1 MADMATVEEQ
11 AKPAMETARQK
22 VREKVQAQKPKVQA
36 AMSKVEEYSPPI
48 FMGLSL
54 ASIIASM
61 TLFFQRKRDTAT
73 FVGLWA
79 PTFLSLGLFYTLIG
93 AWRKK

>member
-1 MADMATVEEQ
+1 MADTAT
-11 AKPAMETARQK
+11 MESSTTRAREMARQK
-22 VREKVQAQKPKVQA
+22 VEEQKPKVQA

-54 ASIIASM
+54 ASIITSM
-61 TLFFQRKRDTAT
+61 ILFGRRSKDNAL

-93 AWRKK
+93 AWRKKE